1 MTKLETKLITN
12 EPKVYE
18 GNRGNFYNEC
28 FPIIKK
34 LFDENDLQL
43 ADKIQI
49 QSSHKFDLR
58 SQSVRGTCFPTRFSS
73 DNETRHIT
81 ISPSLNGENVENTI
95 VALGVLAHEMVH
107 TIDDCNN
114 HGKLFKDNAE
124 KIGLRGR
131 PTSIGAILEGDKASV
146 EFNNYIVTN
155 VINALGCLPEKALL
169 SLKSGK
175 GSRTKKVI
183 CGACGHRNSATG
195 QKLIEWSRRGEMGC
209 NNCGEWS
216 DNFEVFFDGANEPST
231 PLNEIQY
238 EYCE

>member
-12 EPKVYE
+12 QPKTYE

-34 LFDENDLQL
+34 LFDENDLKL

-58 SQSVRGTCFPTRFSS
+58 SHSVQGTCFPTRFSS
-73 DNETRHIT
+73 DNKTRHIT

-95 VALGVLAHEMVH
+95 IALGVLAHEMTH
-107 TIDDCNN
+107 TIDDCAN
-114 HGKLFKDNAE
+114 HGKLFKENAE
-124 KIGLRGR
+124 KIGLRGK
-131 PTSIGAILEGDKASV
+131 PTQIGAILEGDKASV

-183 CGACGHRNSATG
+183 CEACGHRNSATG

-216 DNFEVFFDGANEPST
+216 DNFEVFFDGATMPST
-231 PLNEIQY
+231 PLNEIHNTY
-238 EYCE
+238 SE